1 MAPGL
6 CAWLAAARG
15 GMRFAYAHSV
25 GGRRIYAPGRGV
37 AGVAPDKKGR
47 ASRSG
52 GLLYSYRN
60 AYSTLCASGPF
71 GGLRP
76 SIFRRRP
83 RRVSGSFS
91 WARRS
96 GRARAGGNI
105 RGPCTM
111 RGVLPRPAAWFG
123 GLRRRASRTGGV
135 GGGVRSRR
143 AQSAR
148 PLGSRLAFP
157 FGLAAVRWELR
168 GRARSLDAEH
178 QVVGFGE
185 LDGGEGVPVPG
196 ADPVPGGV
204 KDEHGQVREPV
215 AMDRE

>member
-1 MAPGL
+1 MRMGPGL
-6 CAWLAAARG
+6 CAWLC
-15 GMRFAYAHSV
+15 
-25 GGRRIYAPGRGV
+25 
-37 AGVAPDKKGR
+37 
-47 ASRSG
+47 ASRSVG
-52 GLLYSYRN
+52 PLCSARN
-60 AYSTLCASGPF
+60 AYSTLGASGPF
-71 GGLRP
+71 VGLRP
-76 SIFRRRP
+76 SVFRRWS
-83 RRVSGSFS
+83 RRVSGSS
-91 WARRS
+91 WWARRS

-105 RGPCTM
+105 RGACTR

-123 GLRRRASRTGGV
+123 GLRRRASGREGSGA
-135 GGGVRSRR
+135 GFVRAELSP
-143 AQSAR
+143 SAR
-148 PLGSRLAFP
+148 PFGARRAFP
-157 FGLAAVRWELR
+157 SGLAAVRWELR